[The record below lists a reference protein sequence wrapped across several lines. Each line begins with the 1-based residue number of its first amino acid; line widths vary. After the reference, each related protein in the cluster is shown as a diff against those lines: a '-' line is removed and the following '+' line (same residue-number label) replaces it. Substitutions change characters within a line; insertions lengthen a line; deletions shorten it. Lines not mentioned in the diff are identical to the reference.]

1 MDTDLPSS
9 IYLLVFCLVLSGI
22 FSASETSIT
31 ATGRG
36 KLLAIRE
43 KRPAGRARAISWLI
57 EDIHRALTVTLIGNN
72 LVNIAA
78 SAVATSIAVYF
89 FGDKGLPI
97 AILLMTFI
105 ILIFGEILPKTLAIT
120 HAEKAVVFFLPFLR
134 FVWLILSPLVW
145 LVTLI
150 TKILG
155 KMVHLDLSLQRAFIT
170 REDIEE
176 MLKIG
181 EESGAIEDDERRM
194 IKGIISF
201 EDTRAYQVMV
211 PRMDMVAIPDTTT
224 VGGSIET
231 FRQYGHSRV
240 PVYEGDID
248 HIKGILYVKD
258 IIMPLYNGN
267 YDDAVINYIREAL
280 FVPESIKISDL
291 FDIMR
296 SKRVHMAILVDEYGG
311 TAGLITM
318 EDLLEEIVGEIQDE
332 YDTEVPPIYKES
344 EGIYIVDGLV
354 NLEDLSEYL
363 DYPFECEDADS
374 VAGFVLSHFGRFP
387 VPRESFIYGEWNIEV
402 MEVDQHR
409 VKRLRFSKVHI
420 PSNESER
427 DEYQEDRDA

>member
-1 MDTDLPSS
+1 MDTDLPNS
-9 IYLLVFCLVLSGI
+9 IYLLILCLILSGV

-36 KLLAIRE
+36 KLLAIKER
-43 KRPAGRARAISWLI
+43 KPPSKSKAISWAI

-78 SAVATSIAVYF
+78 SAMATSIAVSL
-89 FGDKGLPI
+89 FGDKGLPL
-97 AILLMTFI
+97 AIILMTFL
-105 ILIFGEILPKTLAIT
+105 ILIFGEILPKTLAIS
-120 HAEKAVVFFLPFLR
+120 HAERMILLLLPFLR
-134 FVWLILSPLVW
+134 FVWLVLSPLVW
-145 LVTLI
+145 VVTFVI
-150 TKILG
+150 KVLG
-155 KMVHLDLSLQRAFIT
+155 KMIHLDISLQRAFIT

-181 EESGAIEDDERRM
+181 EASGAIEDDERRM
-194 IKGIISF
+194 IKGVISF

-211 PRMDMVAIPDTTT
+211 PRMDMVAIPNTTT
-224 VGGSIET
+224 LGESIEV

-258 IIMPLYNGN
+258 IILPLYNGRF
-267 YDDAVINYIREAL
+267 DDPIAKYVREAL

-296 SKRVHMAILVDEYGG
+296 AKRVHMAILVDEYGG

-344 EGIYIVDGLV
+344 EGVYVVDGLV

-387 VPRESFIYGEWNIEV
+387 VPRESFVYGEWNIEV
-402 MEVDQHR
+402 LEVDQHR
-409 VKRLRFSKVHI
+409 VKRLKFTRI
-420 PSNESER
+420 PEATEGK
-427 DEYQEDRDA
+427 DEEAD

>member
-9 IYLLVFCLVLSGI
+9 IYLLLFCLILSGV

-31 ATGRG
+31 ATGKG
-36 KLLAIRE
+36 KLLAIKE
-43 KRPAGRARAISWLI
+43 KKPSNKAKSITWLV

-78 SAVATSIAVYF
+78 SAVATSVAVYL
-89 FGDKGLPI
+89 FGDKGLPV
-97 AILLMTFI
+97 AILVMTFL
-105 ILIFGEILPKTLAIT
+105 ILIFGEILPKTLAIS
-120 HAEKAVVFFLPFLR
+120 HAEKVVSLFLPFLR
-134 FVWLILSPLVW
+134 LVWLILSPLVW
-145 LVTLI
+145 IVTLI

-155 KMVHLDLSLQRAFIT
+155 KVIHVDLSLQRAFMT

-181 EESGAIEDDERRM
+181 EATGAIEDDERRM

-211 PRMDMVAIPDTTT
+211 PRMDMVAIPSTTT
-224 VGGSIET
+224 IGESIEI
-231 FRQYGHSRV
+231 FSQHGHSRV

-258 IIMPLYNGN
+258 IIVPLYKGN
-267 YDDAVINYIREAL
+267 YDDPVAKYVREAM

-291 FDIMR
+291 FDAMR
-296 SKRVHMAILVDEYGG
+296 AKRVHMAILVDEYGG

-332 YDTEVPPIYKES
+332 YDAEMPSIYEES
-344 EGIYIVDGLV
+344 EGVYIVDGLV

-363 DYPFECEDADS
+363 DYPFECEDADT
-374 VAGFVLSHFGRFP
+374 AGGFVLSHFGRFP
-387 VPRESFIYGEWNIEV
+387 LPSESFTYGEWVIKVLEV
-402 MEVDQHR
+402 NQRR
-409 VKRLRFSKVHI
+409 VKKLKLSKI
-420 PSNESER
+420 PEADNETEKSNGREPVES
-427 DEYQEDRDA
+427 